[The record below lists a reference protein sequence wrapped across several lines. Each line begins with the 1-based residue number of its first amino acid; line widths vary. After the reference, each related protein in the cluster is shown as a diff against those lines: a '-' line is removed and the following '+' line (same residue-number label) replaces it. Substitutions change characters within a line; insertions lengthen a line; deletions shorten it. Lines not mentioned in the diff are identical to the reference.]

1 MGYPIRASPDQHSLT
16 ATRSLSQLAT
26 PFIATW
32 HQGIHRTPFLN
43 LTAKPL
49 ILVFLSDWVLTDQV
63 KKEIRIP
70 DRSYSLFKVLLKIF
84 IFKILPYN
92 WWR

>member
-1 MGYPIRASPDQHSLT
+1 
-16 ATRSLSQLAT
+16 
-26 PFIATW
+26 
-32 HQGIHRTPFLN
+32 

-84 IFKILPYN
+84 MFKILPYD